1 MIGICFGGYCPLHR
15 GHLEAIMKAKK
26 QCDKAFVIVCG
37 YDNEPRAEE
46 IGLDINKRYKL
57 VSEFFKD
64 DEQITV
70 LKVNDTKL
78 GIDESMSLSN
88 WKVWSDEV
96 MRLIKNVING
106 EINEDVMFYV
116 GEELYVECLN
126 KIGYKVTFIPKENGI
141 SGTLLRSGGLEHF
154 SFIAK
159 TFQPYFVKNI
169 LIIGTASE
177 GKTTLVNDISKFFN
191 IPKTIE
197 FGRKY
202 MEEKNI
208 TDVDLVGNDF
218 HQFISG
224 QYEEYRNAVMNSS
237 CGVTIQDT
245 DNLVTLMYA
254 KAYVEDDAINISEE
268 DYEALK
274 QHAHSVQKYF
284 NWNHIFILTPANPT
298 FVDDGSRYMKQAS
311 IEERQKNMDKLN
323 ALIEEFGYPKDKITY
338 LKGGDFENNFNIV
351 KKYIEK
357 LL

>member
-1 MIGICFGGYCPLHR
+1 
-15 GHLEAIMKAKK
+15 
-26 QCDKAFVIVCG
+26 
-37 YDNEPRAEE
+37 
-46 IGLDINKRYKL
+46 
-57 VSEFFKD
+57 
-64 DEQITV
+64 
-70 LKVNDTKL
+70 
-78 GIDESMSLSN
+78 MSIAN
-88 WKVWSDEV
+88 WKIWSDAV
-96 MRLIKNVING
+96 IDIIKDTLKDNFSNDIT
-106 EINEDVMFYV
+106 FYV
-116 GEELYVECLN
+116 GEEFYAKSLN
-126 KIGYKVTFIPKENGI
+126 TLGYKTEFIPKTNGM
-141 SGTLLRSGGLEHF
+141 SGTLLRHSGFNHF
-154 SFIAK
+154 SFITK
-159 TFQPYFVKNI
+159 VFQPYFVKNI

-224 QYEEYRNAVMNSS
+224 QYEEYRKAVLNSS

-254 KAYVEDDAINISEE
+254 KAYVEDENINMNEN

-274 QHAHSVQKYF
+274 QHALSIQKYF
-284 NWNHIFILTPANPT
+284 NWDHIFILTPANPI

-311 IEERQKNMDKLN
+311 MEERMKNMEKLN
-323 ALIEEFGYPKDKITY
+323 ELIEEFNYPKDRITY

-351 KKYIEK
+351 KDYIES
-357 LL
+357 LNA